1 MTGAPEP
8 AGLDWLLEDL
18 AARAGQVRQTVI
30 EMDSALLAEPRPPG
44 QTTSAS

>member
-18 AARAGQVRQTVI
+18 AAKADHVRQA
-30 EMDSALLAEPRPPG
+30 MDSALLAEPRSPG